1 MKTATVTTATSK
13 RDGTKNNSG
22 MAEEAGYKFEA
33 IHSNPDKS
41 ETQNNSATSALQ
53 AMFNRRSRK

>member
-33 IHSNPDKS
+33 IHSNHSKS
-41 ETQNNSATSALQ
+41 QTQKNSATSA
-53 AMFNRRSRK
+53 RKQ